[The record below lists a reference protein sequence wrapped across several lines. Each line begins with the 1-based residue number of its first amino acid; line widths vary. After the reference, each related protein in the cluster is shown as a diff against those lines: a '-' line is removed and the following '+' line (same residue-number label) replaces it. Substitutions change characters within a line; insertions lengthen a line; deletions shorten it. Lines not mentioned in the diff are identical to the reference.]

1 MQILNILECPFE
13 TREGERERELSRY
26 ADAAASEDVRSL
38 RSRSRSRATINS
50 LQAVELFLSWYIVR
64 RKYECIRARARFR
77 VEGGEKYRATGP
89 QVLRVRV
96 AFCERARRG
105 RGGWLEVWL
114 FSLRLCKV
122 WDFRGGISP
131 VYVRLG

>member
-77 VEGGEKYRATGP
+77 VEGGKSI
-89 QVLRVRV
+89 
-96 AFCERARRG
+96 ERPGRRCFAYVSRFVNERG
-105 RGGWLEVWL
+105 EEEVGGWKCGYFL
-114 FSLRLCKV
+114 F
-122 WDFRGGISP
+122 D
-131 VYVRLG
+131 YVRCGIFVGEFLRCTCG